1 MGDDPVFLPPYSVP
15 VVSTIGAG
23 DGFASGFL
31 YGLVRGLP
39 VIECLHYGNAAA
51 AIVVS
56 RLSCSEAMP
65 TLAEVE
71 QIIREQR
78 GVPAPGR

>member
-1 MGDDPVFLPPYSVP
+1 ME

-31 YGLVRGLP
+31 YGYIKEMRWDS
-39 VIECLHYGNAAA
+39 CLRYGNAAA

-65 TLAEVE
+65 RLNEVE
-71 QIIREQR
+71 ELLAQLL
-78 GVPAPGR
+78 

>member
-1 MGDDPVFLPPYSVP
+1 

-31 YGLVRGLP
+31 TGVLRGKP
-39 VIECLHYGNAAA
+39 VMECLKYGNAAA

-65 TLAEVE
+65 TMQEVE
-71 QIIREQR
+71 TLKQEQDR
-78 GVPAPGR
+78 LAVAGNSRT